1 MAERQL
7 RFLAG
12 VTGHD
17 VTKIKTRCL
26 KCGGIRTQ
34 TPQPSAA
41 VLAGAVVPDPP
52 DLGARLRELRAGR
65 ETPKPAQVSQRE
77 PQKLS
82 PLITQPALPTEST
95 LEVLNAAETVP
106 SPAFETLRDSLIA
119 FRDGLT
125 KKWRK

>member
-7 RFLAG
+7 RFLSG

-52 DLGARLRELRAGR
+52 DFMAALRAAR
-65 ETPKPAQVSQRE
+65 KAPSE
-77 PQKLS
+77 PQRLS
-82 PLITQPALPTEST
+82 ILAQPALPTESEIT
-95 LEVLNAAETVP
+95 ALSEGDTVP
-106 SPAFETLRDSLIA
+106 SPAFETMRDSLIA
-119 FRDGLT
+119 FRDSVT